1 MRRPWGFLIF
11 LAALILVILWGVSS
25 RFFSSGSVATSSEVY
40 PVERVIDGDT
50 LVIRYQGVLTTV
62 RLLGV
67 DTPETVHPNKPVE
80 HFGREASAFTKR
92 LLENEKVRLDFDLE
106 RFDRYGRLLAYVYRA
121 SDGLFVNEALLREGY
136 AHAYTRFPFR
146 YLDRFRQLEAEAREA
161 RRGLWADS
169 SADEFPHTSNGLV
182 FVTATGKKYHRR
194 DCRLLRGDARA
205 ISLSEAKA
213 SYEPCAVC
221 KP

>member
-11 LAALILVILWGVSS
+11 LAVLILVILWGVRS
-25 RFFSSGSVATSSEVY
+25 RFLSSGSGATSSEIY
-40 PVERVIDGDT
+40 PVERVVDGDT
-50 LVIRYQGVLTTV
+50 LVIRYRGVSTTV

-67 DTPETVHPNKPVE
+67 DTPETVHSNKPVE
-80 HFGREASAFTKR
+80 RFGREASAFTKQ
-92 LLENEKVRLDFDLE
+92 LLENEEVRLDFDLE

-121 SDGLFVNEALLREGY
+121 SDGLFVNEVLLREGY

-146 YLDRFRQLEAEAREA
+146 YLDRFRQLEAEARA
-161 RRGLWADS
+161 SRRGLWADGP
-169 SADEFPHTSNGLV
+169 AEPTLRTLDALV
-182 FVTATGKKYHRR
+182 FVTETGRKYHRR
-194 DCRLLRGDARA
+194 NCRLLRSSARA
-205 ISLSEAKA
+205 IPLSEAKT